1 MKYTGY
7 LECEKRWIF
16 RLLIFVGGF
25 YGGYA
30 LTVRGGVFANA
41 QTANIALFAVNL
53 GTGNFEKAAYY
64 LIPMSAYLVGVIVS
78 EWIPKPLR
86 RFGLMRWDTMLTL
99 LEIMIVIV
107 LGFIPAAAPHQISQV
122 IISFICAMQYNTFRQ
137 AEGIPMATVF
147 CTDHLRQFA
156 SSLTKWARG
165 DDNARDMGRK
175 AIAHGLMIGCFALG
189 AFSAAVLSRILGVK
203 TIWCALLPLLIL
215 FGDLLRADMTKE
227 KKLLEMTP
235 RGH

>member
-64 LIPMSAYLVGVIVS
+64 LIPMSAYLVGVIAS

-86 RFGLMRWDTMLTL
+86 RFGLMR
-99 LEIMIVIV
+99 
-107 LGFIPAAAPHQISQV
+107 
-122 IISFICAMQYNTFRQ
+122 
-137 AEGIPMATVF
+137 
-147 CTDHLRQFA
+147 
-156 SSLTKWARG
+156 
-165 DDNARDMGRK
+165 
-175 AIAHGLMIGCFALG
+175 
-189 AFSAAVLSRILGVK
+189 
-203 TIWCALLPLLIL
+203 
-215 FGDLLRADMTKE
+215 
-227 KKLLEMTP
+227 
-235 RGH
+235 